1 MDWFERICRIWTWQS
16 CGKLPS
22 IPQTGGVNNYIAGL
36 MADLTFLGVNNPGKC
51 YYKATQDSFCVEW
64 LNVPFWDQ
72 NFPTYNGSTTFEIIF
87 VNQIRPSQ
95 LISNPVQ
102 EIQLVITL
110 VALRI
115 T

>member
-1 MDWFERICRIWTWQS
+1 
-16 CGKLPS
+16 
-22 IPQTGGVNNYIAGL
+22 

-64 LNVPFWDQ
+64 LNVPFGIKIFQ
-72 NFPTYNGSTTFEIIF
+72 PTMVLLRLRLFF